1 MLNLRNAHSE
11 PLPPYASLKDE
22 MDAYFAAVLH
32 VMGYPH
38 AGPGAWPDLTPET
51 VTAIGERAD
60 WWRRMR
66 ADNGRLAPLNATP
79 ERVKAFH
86 AWFENKYQ
94 IAAPRSSDSILKHW
108 PDFEVAYASTGRP
121 IRQPVYALYERFELP
136 DYQPLSPEQ
145 AAAFLDSHRP
155 DFSRMGSQPRRRTN
169 DDDL

>member
-145 AAAFLDSHRP
+145 AAAFLDSRRP